1 MQTRE
6 RRSNY
11 KVSQSKWQFVY
22 SFAYKVDSTA
32 AVFQGSTVEGNPMV
46 WRNRFFREIRQ
57 IYLFSSRAIYRRAR
71 GTGGR
76 VRKNSPDV
84 HKAPIVVP
92 GGLPPLSPAG
102 TGRQLRARA
111 KDEPGGYLFS
121 FCRQTHRVWSIRMAI
136 CFETTQKKRG
146 EGEARKRFISSHWHL
161 AFLSES
167 RDKSASKSAKI
178 R

>member
-1 MQTRE
+1 
-6 RRSNY
+6 
-11 KVSQSKWQFVY
+11 
-22 SFAYKVDSTA
+22 
-32 AVFQGSTVEGNPMV
+32 MV

-76 VRKNSPDV
+76 VRKNSPDG

-146 EGEARKRFISSHWHL
+146 EGEARKRFISSHCGTWP
-161 AFLSES
+161 SYRNQETS
-167 RDKSASKSAKI
+167 RRRSPQRFDRSTDAIKI
-178 R
+178 